1 MTATRR
7 DRARVRAA
15 PAREFSLV
23 STASFIVEDR
33 RWRDVPGLLALLRRA
48 ARLAASGPPDART
61 RSAPPFSVLLA
72 DSERLRALNGQ
83 FRGKDK
89 STNVLSFPAA
99 RVEGHPYLGDI
110 ALAYGVVAEEAAA
123 QNKDFAAHAAHLVI
137 HGVLHLQGHDHE
149 NASDA
154 ARMEGL
160 EIRLLAELGI
170 ANPYAPRA
178 PIARGPVRS
187 RRKAL

>member
-1 MTATRR
+1 
-7 DRARVRAA
+7 V
-15 PAREFSLV
+15 SL
-23 STASFIVEDR
+23 TTFIVEDR
-33 RWRDVPGLLALLRRA
+33 RWRDVTGLLALLRRA
-48 ARLAASGPPDART
+48 ARLAALDMQG
-61 RSAPPFSVLLA
+61 SAPPFSVLLA
-72 DSERLRALNGQ
+72 DSERLRALNGR
-83 FRGKDK
+83 FRGKDT

-178 PIARGPVRS
+178 PAARRPVRS